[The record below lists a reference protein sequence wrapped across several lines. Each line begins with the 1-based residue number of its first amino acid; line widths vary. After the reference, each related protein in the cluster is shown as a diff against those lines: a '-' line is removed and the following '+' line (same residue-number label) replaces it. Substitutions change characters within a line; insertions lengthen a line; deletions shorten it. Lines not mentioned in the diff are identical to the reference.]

1 MDSAAGFWLAN
12 PAARRHVRVCNTND
26 SAAFSH
32 FLLDPWIASG
42 ISERRGRFG
51 VARQLLG
58 FEAQIEEE
66 AWRAV
71 NFLRRLAVLL
81 SRWMDDVSLAVIPI
95 GGVIRPA
102 RKIQLVEQED
112 LAFNVQPSG
121 GRSARRAIGA
131 RLRFVEGRIA
141 EDSEAGVGSRL
152 AGGQI
157 ELILARR
164 RFVFRS
170 LELPQQA
177 AEFLDAIVRSQID
190 RLTPWNPSQAVFG
203 CAAPTETSNGRIGV
217 VVAATARSSV
227 MPFIA
232 ALETL
237 NPNSII
243 VSAAS
248 DVTDDEKARTIVYSQ
263 QTHRERSMRRTR
275 RILIVAPAAAGITAV
290 AAFATWI
297 FVGADLETSRAQVSQ
312 QMAERRVA
320 LLSGRPG
327 VFEETA
333 TKLAQKKR
341 ESAATVIVLELLSQA
356 LPDDTYLTELRVAD
370 GKLEITGVTREAASL
385 IQIIEQTDQF
395 KNATF
400 FAPTTRGPL
409 EVGEQFHI
417 EAQIVPYFP
426 ALP

>member
-1 MDSAAGFWLAN
+1 
-12 PAARRHVRVCNTND
+12 
-26 SAAFSH
+26 
-32 FLLDPWIASG
+32 
-42 ISERRGRFG
+42 
-51 VARQLLG
+51 
-58 FEAQIEEE
+58 
-66 AWRAV
+66 V
-71 NFLRRLAVLL
+71 NFLRRMAVLL
-81 SRWMDDVSLAVIPI
+81 SGWMDDVSHAVISI
-95 GGVIRPA
+95 GGVA
-102 RKIQLVEQED
+102 RRVRKFQVVERED
-112 LAFNVQPSG
+112 FTFNVEPTR
-121 GRSARRAIGA
+121 GRSARRAVGA
-131 RLRFVEGRIA
+131 PLRFVDGRIA
-141 EDSEAGVGSRL
+141 EDSSAGVGSRL

-177 AEFLDAIVRSQID
+177 ADFLDAIVRSQID

-203 CAAPTETSNGRIGV
+203 CGAPTETSNGRIGV

-227 MPFIA
+227 MAFIV

-237 NPNSII
+237 KPNSII

-248 DVTDDEKARTIVYSQ
+248 DDPDGEARTIVYSQ
-263 QTHRERSMRRTR
+263 QTHRELSMRRMR
-275 RILIVAPAAAGITAV
+275 RFLIAAPAAAGITAV

-297 FVGADLETSRAQVSQ
+297 FVGADLEASRARVSQ

-333 TKLAQKKR
+333 AKLAQKKR
-341 ESAATVIVLELLSQA
+341 ESAATVIVLESLSQA

-370 GKLEITGVTREAASL
+370 GKLEISGVTREAASL

-400 FAPTTRGPL
+400 FAPTTRAPL

-426 ALP
+426 ASP